1 MRRGGIPYDQLV
13 KTNMYA
19 DADKAGD
26 HDGGNDPNGL
36 SAAKKKKKG
45 KKGKRKQQQAHEIM
59 EFQGDD
65 AMDQSHMSSH
75 DENRR
80 FFEDQM

>member
-1 MRRGGIPYDQLV
+1 M

-45 KKGKRKQQQAHEIM
+45 KKGKRKQ
-59 EFQGDD
+59 
-65 AMDQSHMSSH
+65 
-75 DENRR
+75 
-80 FFEDQM
+80 